1 MSAVDLT
8 TVFATAGGSAVSI
21 EITLV
26 LLLLVAA
33 AVSVVTRLVRLPYTV
48 TLVLA
53 GLVVAVSGLSS
64 PLDLSADLIFYVFL
78 PVILFEAALSTPGA
92 YLRAS
97 WRPIAILAVPGVL
110 LAFGLTAVG
119 LRLLTGESWSTVLL
133 FGALIAA
140 TDPVSVVALFRRIKI
155 DRYLTTIVDGES
167 LFNDGTAA
175 VVFAI
180 VLSGVTAHTAASPG
194 GAVVRFV
201 WMAGGGLLLGW
212 AVGTLA
218 SRAHHLLDER
228 LLELM
233 LTMITAYGSF
243 LAAQLLGMSGPVACV
258 VAGIVVGNVGRR
270 IGMSDGVASAVNDFW
285 EFAAFLVNSLVFLLI
300 GLRTNLGA
308 IADHLGL
315 VVIAFVV
322 VLASRAVTVYAAGA
336 TSRLV
341 APRLALR
348 WQHVLVWGGLRG
360 SVALALALS
369 IPARVASRDLIV
381 TTAFGVVLISLVLQG
396 LTMRPLVRRL
406 GLTHEHPHA
415 PLAPPSA
422 PSGDVPRSHG

>member
-110 LAFGLTAVG
+110 LAFGLTAGG

-133 FGALIAA
+133 FGALIVA
-140 TDPVSVVALFRRIKI
+140 TDPVSVVALFRRLKI
-155 DRYLTTIVDGES
+155 DRHLTTIVDGES

-180 VLSGVTAHTAASPG
+180 VLSGVIAHTTPGPG

-201 WMAGGGLLLGW
+201 WMAGGGLVLGW

-218 SRAHHLLDER
+218 SRAHRLLDER

-315 VVIAFVV
+315 VAIAFVV
-322 VLASRAVTVYAAGA
+322 VLASRAVTVYATGA
-336 TSRLV
+336 ASRLF
-341 APRLALR
+341 APRLSFR

-369 IPARVASRDLIV
+369 IPASVANRDLIV
-381 TTAFGVVLISLVLQG
+381 ATAFGVVLVSLVLQG
-396 LTMRPLVRRL
+396 LTMRPLVRSL
-406 GLTHEHPHA
+406 GLSPRHPRPTNVPPPDTSQDAA
-415 PLAPPSA
+415 PAS
-422 PSGDVPRSHG
+422 

>member
-1 MSAVDLT
+1 MSAVDLHT
-8 TVFATAGGSAVSI
+8 IVASAGGSAVSI
-21 EITLV
+21 EITVV
-26 LLLLVAA
+26 LLLLIAA

-53 GLVVAVSGLSS
+53 GLVVAVSGLPSS
-64 PLDLSADLIFYVFL
+64 LDLSADLIFYVFL
-78 PVILFEAALSTPGA
+78 PVILFEAALNTPGA
-92 YLRAS
+92 YLLAS
-97 WRPIAILAVPGVL
+97 WKPIAILAVPGVL
-110 LAFGLTAVG
+110 LAFGLTAGG

-133 FGALIAA
+133 FGALIVA
-140 TDPVSVVALFRRIKI
+140 TDPVSVVALFRRLKI
-155 DRYLTTIVDGES
+155 DRHLSTIIDGES

-180 VLSGVTAHTAASPG
+180 VLSGVTAHAAPSPG
-194 GAVVRFV
+194 GAVLRFM
-201 WMAGGGLLLGW
+201 WMAGGGLALGW

-243 LAAQLLGMSGPVACV
+243 LAAQRLGMSGPVACV
-258 VAGIVVGNVGRR
+258 VAGLVVGNVGRR
-270 IGMSDGVASAVNDFW
+270 IGMSDGVASAVNLFW

-336 TSRLV
+336 TSRLIE
-341 APRLALR
+341 PRLPFR

-369 IPARVASRDLIV
+369 IPASVEDRGLIV

-396 LTMRPLVRRL
+396 LTMRPLVRGL
-406 GLTHEHPHA
+406 GLSPRRRRPTNV
-415 PLAPPSA
+415 PPSDT
-422 PSGDVPRSHG
+422 SGDTPPTP